1 MKQARYFGRA
11 QSGFTFVE
19 LSFII
24 IVMGMIAM
32 VVAQVVPAM
41 RRSSATAETV
51 RNLTNVEFSLQ
62 SFAAINGRLPCADTT
77 GSGLENASVDAN
89 GNKYCAA
96 AAVIGKLPYI
106 TLGYASPLV
115 NADGYD
121 FKYALYSGHP
131 TDPTDL
137 RDTASLGAKTERYR
151 PSIGVYT
158 PPVTLT
164 DKSYAMTTRNYRLDF
179 CQGLR
184 AGMKQVAS
192 KTTDSQYLYVKTT
205 GLASMNVAYVLVD
218 PGVGNMGLNA
228 DGDRFDGL
236 NHSVTPADPGFEH
249 PNRPQSIAYDDRVV
263 VGYFDQMWEALGCT
277 ANMATAGR
285 ALPNVETMLALLK
298 QSSDDYATQMD
309 IAVDMAYADN
319 FTAGANIAMATTGL
333 LSAGA
338 AMATAI
344 ASAINTMG
352 VTSGAAVSAGI
363 AIGLN
368 TASLAVAI
376 ANQVFTVRNYN
387 AFQDYQTKFG
397 TLVSTKLNPLYD
409 SVKADVETGLNNVY
423 SDK

>member
-1 MKQARYFGRA
+1 MKQIRYFGRS

-19 LSFII
+19 LSFVI

-51 RNLTNVEFSLQ
+51 RNLSNVEFSLE

-77 GSGLENASVDAN
+77 GTGLENALVDGS
-89 GNKYCAA
+89 GNKYCPAT
-96 AAVIGKLPYI
+96 AVIGKLPYI
-106 TLGYASPLV
+106 TLGYATPLV
-115 NADGYD
+115 NADGFD
-121 FKYALYSGHP
+121 FKYALYNKPSG
-131 TDPTDL
+131 TL
-137 RDTASLGAKTERYR
+137 RGTASLGARAERYQ
-151 PSIGVYT
+151 PSIGVY
-158 PPVTLT
+158 PSPVTLT
-164 DKSYAMTTRNYRLDF
+164 DKSYATMTNRNYRLDF

-184 AGMKQVAS
+184 AGMTQVAS
-192 KTTDSQYLYVKTT
+192 KTTDTNYLYVKTQ

-218 PGVGNMGLNA
+218 PGVGNMSLNA
-228 DGDRFDGL
+228 NGDRFDSL
-236 NHSVTPADPGFEH
+236 NHSATAADPGFEH
-249 PNRPQSIAYDDRVV
+249 PNRQQSITYDDRVV

-344 ASAINTMG
+344 SSAINTMG
-352 VTSGAAVSAGI
+352 VTSGAAVSSGI

-368 TASLAVAI
+368 TAALALAI

-387 AFQDYQTKFG
+387 DLQSYQTKFN

-409 SVKADVETGLNNVY
+409 SVKADVEAGLNNVY
-423 SDK
+423 SDQ